1 MIHFSEKHKSL
12 DAAEQKLFR
21 ISTTCADQSFYTA
34 FALQDFTVNMYLMN
48 FKKGSSITWPRLLQ
62 ENERSLRIIKTLPTN
77 LMS

>member
-34 FALQDFTVNMYLMN
+34 FALKDFTVNMYLMN